1 MGYNTGI
8 QWGFEWV
15 YNIYYIH
22 VLFLSIFNPLVPTS
36 LGCRTKILQISVTPI
51 SWDIT
56 TIKGVYSM
64 ACDGFIL
71 DSCCDINKPWS
82 RW

>member
-15 YNIYYIH
+15 ISDMYIYIH
-22 VLFLSIFNPLVPTS
+22 VFLSIFNPLVPTS

-56 TIKGVYSM
+56 TIKGVSLV
-64 ACDGFIL
+64 ACDGCIFPM
-71 DSCCDINKPWS
+71 DPNTV
-82 RW
+82 